1 MDASEDGVVPA
12 RRLVGRDPA
21 ATAEKVFR
29 KHHRDIT
36 RYISSRFHADI
47 ADDVASAVYIK
58 ILEGRY
64 PEPGMPTWPWLRV
77 VATNAA
83 IDLLR
88 ASKSDR
94 HEALTLDL
102 AAPSDAE
109 GQLTSRIDIECALKD
124 LRRVERDAVLALPSG
139 YRPSDV
145 ADHHGRTVSAIHSI
159 TKRTKARLR
168 VMLEVT
174 AGAAALL
181 GARLRHWFDLGPPPG
196 AEALLH
202 AAAIVALVMV
212 PSVSITQAGHPVP
225 RQQSPSV
232 SHSLPSAPVAAS
244 VGHTFS
250 PSGASAPQP
259 NPVRT
264 PLPGLTVEQKADA
277 PTPRKIV
284 VQEPTIDTPVG
295 AVGGGR
301 TEAECDSPGPSLM
314 QTATGPAGHC

>member
-1 MDASEDGVVPA
+1 MMDALGDGEVSAYRLA
-12 RRLVGRDPA
+12 RRDSA
-21 ATAEKVFR
+21 ATAEEIFR

-47 ADDVASAVYIK
+47 ADDVASAVYLK
-58 ILEGRY
+58 ILEGRFQG
-64 PEPGMPTWPWLRV
+64 PGLPTWPWLRV

-94 HEALTLDL
+94 QEALTVDL
-102 AAPSDAE
+102 ADHGDTE
-109 GQLTSRIDIECALKD
+109 GQLTSRIDLDRALKD

-174 AGAAALL
+174 TGAAALL
-181 GARLRHWFDLGPPPG
+181 GARVRRWFGFGPPPG

-202 AAAIVALVMV
+202 AAAVVALVMV
-212 PSVSITQAGHPVP
+212 PSTTIAHADVFPTQPQTGKVVPSIE
-225 RQQSPSV
+225 
-232 SHSLPSAPVAAS
+232 S
-244 VGHTFS
+244 VGRIAVWSAGGRLEMSVLPDAGS
-250 PSGASAPQP
+250 PAALQVNSTPGA
-259 NPVRT
+259 T
-264 PLPGLTVEQKADA
+264 I
-277 PTPRKIV
+277 PRKIV
-284 VQEPTIDTPVG
+284 FQEPTFDTPLG
-295 AVGGGR
+295 PVGGGR
-301 TEAECDSPGPSLM
+301 TEADCVSRGYETLGNWLDD
-314 QTATGPAGHC
+314 AGLC